1 MEWDINLKSNKSEQ
15 KKKFDPN
22 GVMFSTFIRFLAI
35 VIIIVFLAWI
45 SEVIFYKDLYEDV
58 KTSDVKNAVQFVENE
73 YQTNGLNRKIYN
85 ITTKDNINIS
95 IFKIDSEGEIQIV
108 YNGTRNTS
116 DELKTELNLSLQK
129 LGAESNVSFF
139 STNADG
145 KTVTIVNKSVID
157 EQTTYYYGNS
167 FITPV
172 NSTIQVN
179 SLLLLI
185 ITLISFVI
193 SLLMATY
200 SSKKLANPL
209 QQMAKSAKQLSNGN
223 LNVEFDGGEY
233 TEMQQLATTLNY
245 SISELKKTNELRK
258 DVLSNVSHELKTP
271 LTMIRSY
278 GEMMRDLHLNDEE
291 KLKQDI
297 EVILE
302 ESDRL
307 EYLVNDMID
316 LSKLQSKT
324 MTYNMENFNLA
335 EIIKK
340 LKMFYTSKF
349 KNKGWEIKF
358 DYEDVIVHAD
368 KKRIEQVMINLI
380 NNAIN
385 YSKEKEQIDIS
396 LKKCGM
402 CYRFSVKDYGIGISA
417 EDQQHIF
424 EKHFRSNNAKRVVV
438 GSGIGL
444 SIVKEICDYHN
455 YKFGVESELGKG
467 STFFVDFFAV
477 APEQPEQENNTLQN
491 KQIEQ
496 KTEQKAIKTRKK
508 ITKTKKNNEKFKK

>member
-1 MEWDINLKSNKSEQ
+1 MEWDINLKSNKSEN
-15 KKKFDPN
+15 KKRFDPN
-22 GVMFSTFIRFLAI
+22 GVMFLTFIRFLAI
-35 VIIIVFLAWI
+35 SVLIVFLAWI
-45 SEVIFYKDLYEDV
+45 SEVIFYKDLYEGVKTNDV
-58 KTSDVKNAVQFVENE
+58 KDAVQFVEKE

-85 ITTKDNINIS
+85 IATKDNINIA
-95 IFKIDSEGEIQIV
+95 IFRINSENEIQIV
-108 YNGTRNTS
+108 YNGTRSTS
-116 DELKTELNLSLQK
+116 EELKSMLNTAVFR
-129 LGAESNVSFF
+129 LGANATASYGNSNS
-139 STNADG
+139 DG
-145 KTVTIVNKSVID
+145 KTVTVVSKS
-157 EQTTYYYGNS
+157 EASGETTYYYGNS

-172 NSTIQVN
+172 DSTIQVN

-185 ITLISFVI
+185 ITFISCII
-193 SLLMATY
+193 SVVMSFYY
-200 SSKKLANPL
+200 SRKIASPMQK
-209 QQMAKSAKQLSNGN
+209 MAKSAKQLSNGN

-233 TEMQQLATTLNY
+233 TEIQQLATTLNY

-271 LTMIRSY
+271 LTMIKSY
-278 GEMMRDLHLNDEE
+278 GEMMRDLHLDDKE

-297 EVILE
+297 SVILE

-340 LKMFYTSKF
+340 LKIFYTSKY
-349 KNKGWEIKF
+349 KEKGWKINF
-358 DYEDVIVHAD
+358 DCEDVIVHAD

-385 YSKEKEQIDIS
+385 YSKEQKQIDIS

-477 APEQPEQENNTLQN
+477 ASDQIEEENQNLQN
-491 KQIEQ
+491 KQLEQ
-496 KTEQKAIKTRKK
+496 KTEQKAIKTRKSRQK
-508 ITKTKKNNEKFKK
+508 LKN

>member
-1 MEWDINLKSNKSEQ
+1 MEWDISLKSNKSKQ

-45 SEVIFYKDLYEDV
+45 SQVIFYKDLYEDV

-108 YNGTRNTS
+108 YNGTRDTS

-129 LGAESNVSFF
+129 LGGKSNVSFF

-172 NSTIQVN
+172 DSTIQVN

-200 SSKKLANPL
+200 SSKKLATPL

-349 KNKGWEIKF
+349 KNKGWQINF

-385 YSKEKEQIDIS
+385 YSKEKKQIDIS

-467 STFFVDFFAV
+467 SAFFVDFFAV
-477 APEQPEQENNTLQN
+477 ASDQIEEENQNLQN

-508 ITKTKKNNEKFKK
+508 LTKTKKINEKSKK